1 MTVKSYALTK
11 FGLQSAGQTLEKT
24 AIRFDGTITRF
35 LSDGKYSQESEFLIV
50 RIFATALPNIKTE

>member
-11 FGLQSAGQTLEKT
+11 FGLQSAGQTLEK
-24 AIRFDGTITRF
+24 IRFDGTITRF
-35 LSDGKYSQESEFLIV
+35 LSDDKYSQESEFLIV

>member
-24 AIRFDGTITRF
+24 AIRLTVRSLDL
-35 LSDGKYSQESEFLIV
+35 LSDGKYSQESEFLIM